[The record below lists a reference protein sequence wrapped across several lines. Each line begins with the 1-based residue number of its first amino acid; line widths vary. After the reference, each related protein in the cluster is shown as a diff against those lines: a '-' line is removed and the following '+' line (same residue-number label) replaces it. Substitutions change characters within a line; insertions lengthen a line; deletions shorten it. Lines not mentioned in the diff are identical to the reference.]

1 MNKDLQIDL
10 RYIINHI
17 RMFGCVY
24 IYILHTFV
32 QYIYIYIYM
41 ICTVHN
47 IHIVEIKLDTSIIT

>member
-24 IYILHTFV
+24 ILHTFV
-32 QYIYIYIYM
+32 QYIYM
-41 ICTVHN
+41 MCTVHN

>member
-24 IYILHTFV
+24 IY
-32 QYIYIYIYM
+32 YIHLCNIYM